1 MQVGVGITGGLQMRR
16 HFFRRQGAAARREG
30 GVGLDQLLVEGAEGG
45 LIGAQIGRC
54 HRGLRQKHRCD
65 RPKSVHCAP
74 VMIRRARK
82 IRAPSLASAALI
94 IPKFRHSKTPDFATL
109 GAQAASLGSRG
120 DDKRELPMQ
129 THQAR
134 HFVTAIAASALSL
147 GGCATKDYV
156 NEHVAAVDAK
166 VQATQ
171 SQVDQH
177 QTHLSQLDQTTK
189 EALDRAT
196 AAGKLAEGKFLY
208 SMVLSDDSVK
218 FPVDSAK
225 LSPEAQ
231 ERLTDFADKL
241 KDDNRNVYLEIQGH
255 TDARGPDTIN
265 ERLGEERAEAV
276 RLFMNQHGVPLNRMS
291 TISYGKQDPVADNK
305 TRTGRAQNRRVVM
318 VVMS

>member
-1 MQVGVGITGGLQMRR
+1 M
-16 HFFRRQGAAARREG
+16 
-30 GVGLDQLLVEGAEGG
+30 
-45 LIGAQIGRC
+45 
-54 HRGLRQKHRCD
+54 
-65 RPKSVHCAP
+65 
-74 VMIRRARK
+74 
-82 IRAPSLASAALI
+82 
-94 IPKFRHSKTPDFATL
+94 
-109 GAQAASLGSRG
+109 
-120 DDKRELPMQ
+120 PMQ
-129 THQAR
+129 TLKPAII
-134 HFVTAIAASALSL
+134 AIAVGAFSL

-166 VQATQ
+166 VVATQ
-171 SQVDQH
+171 SRVDEH
-177 QTHLSQLDQTTK
+177 QTRLSQLDQTTR

-225 LSPEAQ
+225 LSTEAQ
-231 ERLTDFADKL
+231 ERLTAFADKL
-241 KDDNRNVYLEIQGH
+241 KNDNRNVYLEIQGH
-255 TDARGPDTIN
+255 TDARGPATLN

-276 RLFMNQHGVPLNRMS
+276 RRFMNQHGVPLNRMA